1 LPNFLTPHGSVV
13 VLAVWAVTTV
23 EFSVVKIE
31 EMPGFWTKFP
41 ASAAR
46 GLELLGF
53 S

>member
-1 LPNFLTPHGSVV
+1 V

-31 EMPGFWTKFP
+31 EILGFWTKFP

-46 GLELLGF
+46 CFELLWF